1 MVRIEYYL
9 LNGVEM
15 KTKYNNIAA
24 LYKAVQA
31 GEIDESKIEIWV
43 DNDSTSIYLNDA
55 DIDDLDPICKGHGND
70 DVTVL
75 YDLLF
80 PKAMVSNV

>member
-15 KTKYNNIAA
+15 KTKYKTIPE
-24 LYKAVQA
+24 LYKAVQS
-31 GEIDESKIEIWV
+31 GEIDGSKLEIWV
-43 DNDSTSIYLNDA
+43 DNDSTGIYFNDA
-55 DIDDLDPICKGHGND
+55 DIDDLDPICKGHGYD
-70 DVTVL
+70 DVIVL